1 MLRSLFH
8 RGHPVA
14 ALAPDSGRAV
24 VLTSG
29 DGSEVT
35 QALRAE
41 RPDLDVV
48 EVRAGRAA
56 WARTAGLGPV
66 GLFVDDTDD
75 TDQENGTGTDG
86 TEDSRSVLQRFR
98 RHVLLLADGGRYVG
112 PAALAGP
119 VEGLRQGVRPGQGR
133 GQEGVPPDPVVAA
146 VGPVEVRGGWTSVTR
161 TGRAVVKLREE
172 ETTTAL
178 EADAGRGAVL
188 ARVPAASFDSRCE
201 FREMLPLSARA
212 KTRYEAP
219 PAVLRRY
226 DDALVAPH
234 ALVVQRGL
242 VPADSFRHHPQKWL
256 KHEKLL
262 DLDKRYAEEPS
273 WVDDDLPV
281 LAGAWYHLD
290 NEHRGHFGHVLT
302 EQVAR
307 MWAWDDALRAEPEVQ
322 VVVGVNRNRTTLA
335 GWELQL
341 MEAAGISRDRVTV
354 IDRPVRV
361 ERLLGATALF
371 SMPYYV
377 HPHVAETWDRIGA
390 SLRERAPQRDYPR
403 RIFCSRKIKKRA
415 CHNARDVDALFARH
429 GFEVVFPEE
438 FPLPEQAAMFHEAE
452 VVAGFAGSALFN
464 VMFSD
469 RAKHLVAVASETYT
483 PRNEYLISALR
494 GHRLDMSHSR
504 PDEDDP
510 KYQSKRFMSSFTFDF
525 EREGQWL
532 EDEVLS
538 RLDP

>member
-1 MLRSLFH
+1 MLRSLF
-8 RGHPVA
+8 RRDNPVA
-14 ALAPDSGRAV
+14 ALAPESGRAV

-29 DGSEVT
+29 GGSEVA
-35 QALRAE
+35 QALRAD
-41 RPDLDVV
+41 RPDLEVV
-48 EVRAGRAA
+48 EVPVGRKA
-56 WARTAGLGPV
+56 WARTVGLGPV
-66 GLFVDDTDD
+66 DLLVDD
-75 TDQENGTGTDG
+75 GGG
-86 TEDSRSVLQRFR
+86 AGDSRSVVTRFR

-119 VEGLRQGVRPGQGR
+119 VEALRPGRGR
-133 GQEGVPPDPVVAA
+133 AKGGQDPVAA
-146 VGPVEVRGGWTSVTR
+146 ALGPVEVAGDWAAFTR
-161 TGRAVVKLREE
+161 VGRAVVKLREQ

-178 EADAGRGAVL
+178 EADPGRGAVL
-188 ARVPAASFDSRCE
+188 ARVPAASFDARCD
-201 FREMLPLSARA
+201 FREMLPLSAKA
-212 KTRYEAP
+212 NTHYDAP

-226 DDALVAPH
+226 DHAVCAPH

-256 KHEKLL
+256 KHEKLA
-262 DLDKRYAEEPS
+262 DLDKRHAEEPA
-273 WVDDDLPV
+273 WVGEDLPV
-281 LAGAWYHLD
+281 LEGAWYHLD

-307 MWAWDDALRAEPEVQ
+307 MWAWDDALRLEPDVQ
-322 VVVGVNRNRTTLA
+322 VLVGVNRNRLTLA

-341 MEAAGISRDRVTV
+341 LEAAGISRDRVTV

-361 ERLLGATALF
+361 ERLLGATSLF

-377 HPHVAETWDRIGA
+377 HPHVAATWDRIG
-390 SLRERAPQRDYPR
+390 STLRERAPQRDYPR

-415 CHNARDVDALFARH
+415 CHNAREVDAFFARH
-429 GFEVVFPEE
+429 GFEVVYPED

-469 RAKHLVAVASETYT
+469 RPKHLVAVASETYT

-504 PDEDDP
+504 PDEDDT

-532 EDEVLS
+532 QDEVLS
-538 RLDP
+538 QLDP